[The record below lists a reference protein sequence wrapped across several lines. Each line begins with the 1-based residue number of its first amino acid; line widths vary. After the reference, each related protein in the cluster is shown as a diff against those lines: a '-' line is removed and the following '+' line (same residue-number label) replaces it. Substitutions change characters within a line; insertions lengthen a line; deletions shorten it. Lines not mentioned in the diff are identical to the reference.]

1 MSKIKV
7 SVTDLSWY
15 VDSDFII
22 VIDRESEHLIRYQIW
37 FKMQNLASMNA
48 KEDVFIIS
56 NVSI

>member
-22 VIDRESEHLIRYQIW
+22 VIDRESGHLIRYQIW